1 MRKENGRRIESLV
14 FLVSTLVSVS
24 ALRNLNVG
32 SLLSVPSA
40 IFTGTITAGIWLEVS
55 YRFLIKEATAPLD
68 RLIEKL

>member
-1 MRKENGRRIESLV
+1 MRKDNGRRIGSLV

-24 ALRNLNVG
+24 VLRNLNVG

-40 IFTGTITAGIWLEVS
+40 IFTGAITAGIWLEVS
-55 YRFLIKEATAPLD
+55 YRFLVKEATAPLD

>member
-1 MRKENGRRIESLV
+1 MRKENGRRIGSLV

-24 ALRNLNVG
+24 ALRNLDVG

-55 YRFLIKEATAPLD
+55 YRFLVKEATAPLD